1 MLSGM
6 LAAGAMAYVAMCGL
20 MYVFQERLLFMPGVP
35 GRELPATPAALGL
48 RHEELAV
55 TTADGVRLHGWWVP
69 ADGARFT
76 VLHFHGNAGNI
87 GHRLEHL
94 ELLHGL
100 GLNVVLF
107 DYRGYGR
114 SEGAPGE
121 AGLQRD
127 AEAMW
132 EYLTATRRIAA
143 RDIVLHGQ
151 SMGGA
156 IAAWLAARRPAGALV
171 LESAFTSVP
180 DMAARLYPWLPG
192 RWLARLRLDTL
203 GELRGARCPVLVIH
217 STGDEI
223 IPYAH
228 GERLFA
234 AAAQPKRL
242 VTLGGDHNA
251 GFWVSR
257 DTYVAGWQ
265 DFITRI
271 PPAP

>member
-6 LAAGAMAYVAMCGL
+6 LAAGAMAYVALCGL
-20 MYVFQERLLFMPGVP
+20 MYLFQERLLFMPGVP

-48 RHEELAV
+48 HHEELAV

-132 EYLTATRRIAA
+132 DYLTAMRRIAP

-180 DMAARLYPWLPG
+180 DMAAKLYPWLPG
-192 RWLARLRLDTL
+192 RRLARLRLDTL
-203 GELRGARCPVLVIH
+203 GELRGARCPALVIH
-217 STGDEI
+217 SRGDEI

-228 GERLFA
+228 GEQLFA
-234 AAAQPKRL
+234 AAAEPKRL
-242 VTLGGDHNA
+242 VTLDGDHNA
-251 GFWVSR
+251 GFWMSR
-257 DTYVAGWQ
+257 DAYVAGWRE
-265 DFITRI
+265 FITRI